1 MLTIL
6 HGNDEFGRSEAIQAI
21 QSYHRQGDPA
31 MADLN
36 TTVLDGTRTTLGEL
50 RHHCDSIP
58 FMSATRLVIVHE
70 LLHRLF
76 PDAGARGARGE
87 TPAKRKAF
95 ADELLEYL
103 PHLPPTTHLVLSDN
117 RILSPTNPLLKWA
130 AAQPAPQGQPDVAGR
145 VHLFALPKDADLPKW
160 IARRAQ
166 QKGGTIDRGAADLMA
181 ALIGADL
188 RLIDQEI
195 DKLLLY
201 NPGETITTEA
211 VQLLVTRAREA
222 GIFDL
227 VDSVGLRQT
236 ARALKLLHSM
246 LADLAE
252 PLYLLSMLARQIR
265 ILLQVKELGDQGLS
279 KPQIASQLKL
289 HPYVVEKGMNQA
301 RRFTMSQLESAHDHL
316 VATDWQIKTGQIDDI
331 LALDTLIVNLT
342 QDESLRTG

>member
-6 HGNDEFGRSEAIQAI
+6 HGNDEFGRSEALQAI
-21 QSYHRQGDPA
+21 QAYHRQGDPS

-36 TTVLDGTRTTLGEL
+36 TTVLDGNRITLGEL

-58 FMSATRLVIVHE
+58 FMSATRLVIVHG
-70 LLHRLF
+70 LLQRLF
-76 PDAGARGARGE
+76 PDPVARGAKAD
-87 TPAKRKAF
+87 TPATRKAF
-95 ADELLEYL
+95 VSELEDYL
-103 PHLPPTTHLVLSDN
+103 AQLPPTTHLVLSDN
-117 RILSPTNPLLKWA
+117 KPLPPTNPILKWA
-130 AAQPAPQGQPDVAGR
+130 AAQPSPPRGMGIAGR
-145 VHLFALPKDADLPKW
+145 VSLFTLPKEGDLAKW
-160 IARRAQ
+160 IATRVKA
-166 QKGGTIDRGAADLMA
+166 KEGSIERGAADLMA

-195 DKLLLY
+195 EKLLLY
-201 NPGETITTEA
+201 TQGNAITTEA
-211 VQLLVTRAREA
+211 VQLLVSRAREA

-227 VDSVGLRQT
+227 VDSVGQRQT

-252 PLYLLSMLARQIR
+252 PLYLLSMLVRQIR

-279 KPQIASQLKL
+279 KQQIASQLKL

-301 RRFTMSQLESAHDHL
+301 RRFTMSQLEVAHDHL
-316 VATDWQIKTGQIDDI
+316 VKTDWQIKTGKIDDV

-342 QDESLRTG
+342 QEEPASTH